1 MQLFKRHIHKEGTG
15 RKEDNV
21 ALAEGMNQIW
31 NWLCGVCGWRG
42 VAQDL
47 ATDDNTDEWW
57 VCPKCNSTNIQDI
70 GWHKGNKKHY
80 E

>member
-15 RKEDNV
+15 RMEDNV
-21 ALAEGMNQIW
+21 ALAEGMHQIW

>member
-1 MQLFKRHIHKEGTG
+1 M
-15 RKEDNV
+15 EDNI

-31 NWLCGVCGWRG
+31 NWICGVQGWRG

-47 ATDDNTDEWW
+47 ATDDNTEEWW

-80 E
+80 EQNTSNR

>member
-1 MQLFKRHIHKEGTG
+1 M
-15 RKEDNV
+15 EDNI

-47 ATDDNTDEWW
+47 ATDDNT
-57 VCPKCNSTNIQDI
+57 PLL
-70 GWHKGNKKHY
+70 
-80 E
+80 

>member
-15 RKEDNV
+15 RMEDNV

-31 NWLCGVCGWRG
+31 KWLCGVCGWRG